1 MKPWAT
7 RLRAALVLAG
17 CLTVLGVAGWLEPS
31 PTGVGTHKGLGLAP
45 CNMIVLTGYPCPTC
59 GMTTA
64 FAYTVRGQWLAAF
77 NAQPAGL
84 VLALACGVG
93 VVLAFVVLLTGRGW
107 VLNWYRVS
115 PTKLGLIG
123 LGLILAGWMYKLIVG
138 WLDGTLPLER
148 F

>member
-7 RLRAALVLAG
+7 RLRAAAVLAG

-31 PTGVGTHKGLGLAP
+31 PTGVGTHEGLGLAP

-93 VVLAFVVLLTGRGW
+93 AILAFVVLLTGRGW